1 MKALAIA
8 LMCLAA
14 VPARAETITV
24 GVFAPAAP
32 FPTTA
37 ARVELASRLG
47 EHLGKALRGTGVGRV
62 YARAGDYAAALKKAE
77 VTVALVDPAYL
88 ASTSGYTV
96 IATSL
101 RGGSLDQGWQLV
113 GKGKLAFADLRG
125 KRIQVPSNG
134 GREAAFVLEVLL
146 GGNVSRDYF
155 AKVDV
160 APDTASALAALGLGK
175 TEVVAVPAGIEL
187 PPGAHTVLALPGL
200 AGPVL
205 VTYGNT
211 TAQQRT
217 QLAMAATTF
226 KGDATIAGFR
236 TADGEVVRAIA
247 RRYGSTQKRGPLTV
261 PAVRFVVGDL
271 IEARK
276 ITIERTPVIDLVR

>member
-1 MKALAIA
+1 M
-8 LMCLAA
+8 
-14 VPARAETITV
+14 
-24 GVFAPAAP
+24 FAPAAP

-47 EHLGKALRGTGVGRV
+47 AHLGKALRGTGVGRV
-62 YARAGDYAAALKKAE
+62 YARAGDFAAALKKSE

-88 ASTSGYTV
+88 ASTSGYSV
-96 IATSL
+96 IATSV

-113 GKGKLAFADLRG
+113 AKGNLKLADLRG

-134 GREAAFVLEVLL
+134 GRETAFVLEVLL
-146 GGNVSRDYF
+146 GGNVARDYF
-155 AKVDV
+155 AKIEV

-175 TEVVAVPAGIEL
+175 TDVVAVPAGIEL
-187 PPGAHTVLALPGL
+187 SGGAQTVLALPGL

-211 TAQQRT
+211 TVQQRT

-226 KGDATIAGFR
+226 KGDATIGGFR
-236 TADGEVVRAIA
+236 AGDGEVVRAIA

-271 IEARK
+271 IEGRK
-276 ITIERTPVIDLVR
+276 IAIERTPAIDLVR